1 MTATPFLARPFLNDR
16 LLVTGAGGQLGRR
29 VVELLLEAGAP
40 HVIATTRDPAKLADL
55 AARGVE
61 VRAADFDDPA
71 SLDAAFAGV
80 DRLLLVSTDSLDR
93 PGRRI
98 AQHRAAVA
106 AAAKAGVKH
115 LAYTSAP
122 GARPQVGGGV
132 VDDHFWTEQAIAA
145 EVSLTWTILRHNLY
159 AETILM
165 GAGQAVASGTLYTAT
180 AGRGRAYVTREDC
193 ARVDAAALLGA
204 EGRRILDVSGPQAL
218 TQDQLAALLAQ
229 VSGKPV
235 VHQDIPLDALRAGL
249 AQAGLPSVYVDI
261 LADFDAQAAEGQH
274 AIVTDVVES
283 LTGQAPTSVA
293 TFLAANRA
301 ALG

>member
-1 MTATPFLARPFLNDR
+1 MTAHPFLNDR

-71 SLDAAFAGV
+71 SLEAAFAGV
-80 DRLLLVSTDSLDR
+80 DRLLLVSTDALDK

-106 AAAKAGVKH
+106 AAAKAGVRH
-115 LAYTSAP
+115 VAYTSAP
-122 GARPQVGGGV
+122 GVRPQAQGL
-132 VDDHFWTEQAIAA
+132 DDHFWTEAAIFA
-145 EVSLTWTILRHNLY
+145 EPSLTWTILRHNLY
-159 AETILM
+159 AEVILM
-165 GAGQAVASGTLYTAT
+165 GAGQALASGTLYTAT
-180 AGRGRAYVTREDC
+180 AGKGRAYVAREDC
-193 ARVDAAALLGA
+193 ARADAAALLGA
-204 EGRRILDVSGPQAL
+204 EGRQILEVSGPEAI
-218 TQDQLAALLAQ
+218 TQDQLAALLSE

-235 VHQDIPLDALRAGL
+235 AHQAIPLDALRAGL
-249 AQAGLPSVYVDI
+249 AGAGLPPPYVEL
-261 LADFDAQAAEGQH
+261 LATFDNDAAEGRH
-274 AIVTDVVES
+274 AVITDTVER
-283 LTGQAPTSVA
+283 LTGKAPTTVA
-293 TFLAANRA
+293 AFLAANKA

>member
-1 MTATPFLARPFLNDR
+1 MTAQLFPAKPFLNDR

-55 AARGVE
+55 AAKGVE

-71 SLDAAFAGV
+71 SLETAFAGV
-80 DRLLLVSTDSLDR
+80 DRLLLVSTDALDK

-106 AAAKAGVKH
+106 AAVKAGVKH
-115 LAYTSAP
+115 IAYTSAP
-122 GARPQVGGGV
+122 GVRPQAQGL
-132 VDDHFWTEQAIAA
+132 DDHFWTEAAIFAQA
-145 EVSLTWTILRHNLY
+145 SLDWTILRHHLY

-165 GAGQAVASGTLYTAT
+165 GAGQALASGTLYTAT
-180 AGRGRAYVTREDC
+180 AGKGRAYVTREDC
-193 ARVDAAALLGA
+193 ARADVAALLGA
-204 EGRRILDVSGPQAL
+204 EGRQVLEVTGPEAV

-235 VHQDIPLDALRAGL
+235 AHQDIPLDALRAGL
-249 AQAGLPSVYVDI
+249 AGAGLPPAYVEL
-261 LADFDAQAAEGQH
+261 LAVFDHDTAEGRH
-274 AIVTDVVES
+274 AVLTDTVES
-283 LTGQAPTSVA
+283 LTGKAPTSVA
-293 TFLAANRA
+293 TFLAGQKA
-301 ALG
+301 ALA